1 MSYFFFIFLFYS
13 FVGWLIDSGY
23 RSFLNHGWVRGGF
36 SVLPFAPSYGFG
48 AVLLFSLGP
57 FMTPLPLGMQWMLLG
72 FFFAAYEYA
81 CGHLGVLL
89 NKRRLWDYSGGFLNI
104 QGHTDLLHAIYWAT
118 LSLWVFYWFH
128 PWLFEIL
135 FKT

>member
-1 MSYFFFIFLFYS
+1 
-13 FVGWLIDSGY
+13 
-23 RSFLNHGWVRGGF
+23 
-36 SVLPFAPSYGFG
+36 
-48 AVLLFSLGP
+48 
-57 FMTPLPLGMQWMLLG
+57 MTPLPLGMQWMLLG

-118 LSLWVFYWFH
+118 LSLLVFYWFH